1 MKDIE
6 SEGLPISR
14 AAVMILIDD
23 GICTEELPLSVYER
37 VLEIIRVHQPDFR
50 LK

>member
-6 SEGLPISR
+6 SKSLPISR
-14 AAVMILIDD
+14 AAVMVLIDD

-37 VLEIIRVHQPDFR
+37 VLDIIRKYQPDFR